1 MQEKEYKFLLSED
14 EFYKTVSL
22 LEEAYTGVPM
32 KDVVQV
38 NHYYD
43 TPDLFLY
50 QSGQTL
56 RVREKNGIC
65 AIEKKA
71 PVEQSENF
79 RIAQETSFSID
90 SVPESLQ
97 SGQVGIDGDVIFQ
110 KIGTLCTRRKRFSL
124 PDGINID
131 CDENNYFSIRDYEI
145 EIEMEEVFPQGFLK
159 ELIQKYAHNKLQS
172 KYSRFITHYMKRVEE
187 QG

>member
-22 LEEAYTGVPM
+22 LEETYAGVPV

-56 RVREKNGIC
+56 RVREKNGVC
-65 AIEKKA
+65 AIEKKT

-97 SGQVGIDGDVIFQ
+97 SGQVGIDGDMLFQ
-110 KIGTLCTRRKRFSL
+110 KIGTLYTSRKRFSL
-124 PDGINID
+124 LDGINID

-145 EIEMEEVFPQGFLK
+145 EIEIEDVFPQGFLK
-159 ELIQKYAHNKLQS
+159 EIVTKYAYQKAQS
-172 KYSRFITHYMKRVEE
+172 KYSRFIFQYLKKYKK
-187 QG
+187 